1 MVQSMSDQISRSS
14 IDFDSRERFISLRRA
29 LDVESFGINQ
39 MTLLPGQR
47 GRIHRHLEQEEVY
60 VVLQG
65 RLTLV
70 VEGDALELDAGEVVR
85 LPPRV
90 RRQLA
95 NDGEEPCV
103 VLALGGSGTHVGR
116 DGEAFQS
123 WDATEGHAPR
133 DVPLPPD
140 A

>member
-1 MVQSMSDQISRSS
+1 MSDQISRSS
-14 IDFDSRERFISLRRA
+14 VDFDSRERFISLRRA

-47 GRIHRHLEQEEVY
+47 GRIHRHHEQEEVY
-60 VVLQG
+60 VVLRG

-70 VEGDALELDAGEVVR
+70 VEGDPLELDAGEVVR

-123 WDATEGHAPR
+123 WDATEAHAPR